1 MKRLFILILL
11 LVSVSCGTTK
21 SIPVQTIEKIE
32 YRDSIVYVNDTITIE
47 VPKEKVVYVR
57 PADTLSQISTSL
69 AFSEAKVEKGILTH
83 TLEQKGQIKTKIDT
97 FFMVKYIDRI
107 VEKEVPVEVEI
118 EKPYIPTF
126 FWIVTIYAAII
137 TILIVLKAYF
147 KLKKWC
153 QHLLYLCN

>member
-1 MKRLFILILL
+1 MKRLFLLILL
-11 LVSVSCGTTK
+11 FVLVSCGTTK
-21 SIPVQTIEKIE
+21 YLPVQTIEKIE

-47 VPKEKVVYVR
+47 VPKEKVVYVV

-118 EKPYIPTF
+118 EKPYIPVF

-137 TILIVLKAYF
+137 TLFIAFKAYF
-147 KLKKWC
+147 KFKK
-153 QHLLYLCN
+153 

>member
-11 LVSVSCGTTK
+11 FALVSCGTTK
-21 SIPVQTIEKIE
+21 YTPVQTIEKIE

-83 TLEQKGQIKTKIDT
+83 TLEQKGQIKADT
-97 FFMVKYIDRI
+97 FYKVKYIDRI
-107 VEKEVPVEVEI
+107 VEKEVPVEVEV

-126 FWIVTIYAAII
+126 FWIVAIYAAII
-137 TILIVLKAYF
+137 TLFIAFKAYL
-147 KLKKWC
+147 KLKK
-153 QHLLYLCN
+153 

>member
-1 MKRLFILILL
+1 MKRLFLLILL
-11 LVSVSCGTTK
+11 FVLVSCGTTK
-21 SIPVQTIEKIE
+21 YLPVQTIEKIE

-47 VPKEKVVYVR
+47 VPKEKVVYVV

-83 TLEQKGQIKTKIDT
+83 TLEQKGQIKAKIDT

-137 TILIVLKAYF
+137 TLFIAFKAYF
-147 KLKKWC
+147 KFKK
-153 QHLLYLCN
+153 

>member
-11 LVSVSCGTTK
+11 FVLVSCSTTK
-21 SIPVQTIEKIE
+21 SIPVQTIERIE

-47 VPKEKVVYVR
+47 VPKEKVVYVV

-69 AFSEAKVEKGILTH
+69 AFSEAKVEKGVLTH

-137 TILIVLKAYF
+137 TLLIALKAYL
-147 KLKKWC
+147 KLKK
-153 QHLLYLCN
+153 

>member
-1 MKRLFILILL
+1 M
-11 LVSVSCGTTK
+11 LVAVSCSTTK
-21 SIPVQTIEKIE
+21 HIPVKKKKKIE

-47 VPKEKVVYVR
+47 VPKEKVVYVV

-83 TLEQKGQIKTKIDT
+83 TLEQKGEIKTKIDT
-97 FFMVKYIDRI
+97 FFKVKYTDRI
-107 VEKEVPVEVEI
+107 VEKEVPVEVEV

-137 TILIVLKAYF
+137 TLFIAFKAYF
-147 KLKKWC
+147 KFKK
-153 QHLLYLCN
+153 

>member
-11 LVSVSCGTTK
+11 LVAVSCGTTK
-21 SIPVQTIEKIE
+21 YTPVQTIERIE

-57 PADTLSQISTSL
+57 PAATLSQISTSL

-83 TLEQKGQIKTKIDT
+83 TLENKGQIKAKIDT
-97 FFMVKYIDRI
+97 FYKVKYTDRI
-107 VEKEVPVEVEI
+107 VEKEVPVEVEV

-137 TILIVLKAYF
+137 TLLIAFKAYL
-147 KLKKWC
+147 KLKK
-153 QHLLYLCN
+153 

>member
-1 MKRLFILILL
+1 MKRLFLLILL
-11 LVSVSCGTTK
+11 FVLVSCGTTK
-21 SIPVQTIEKIE
+21 YLPVQTIEKIE

-47 VPKEKVVYVR
+47 VPKEKVVYVV

-137 TILIVLKAYF
+137 TLFIAFKAYF
-147 KLKKWC
+147 KFKK
-153 QHLLYLCN
+153 

>member
-1 MKRLFILILL
+1 MKRLFLLILL
-11 LVSVSCGTTK
+11 FVLVSCGTTK
-21 SIPVQTIEKIE
+21 YLPVQTIEKIE
-32 YRDSIVYVNDTITIE
+32 YRDSIVYLNDTITIE

-83 TLEQKGQIKTKIDT
+83 TLEQKGQIKAKIDT

-137 TILIVLKAYF
+137 TLFIAFKAYF
-147 KLKKWC
+147 KFKK
-153 QHLLYLCN
+153 

>member
-1 MKRLFILILL
+1 M
-11 LVSVSCGTTK
+11 LVAVSCSTTK
-21 SIPVQTIEKIE
+21 SIPVQTIERIE

-57 PADTLSQISTSL
+57 PADTLSKISTSL

-83 TLEQKGQIKTKIDT
+83 TLEQKGQMKAKIDT

-107 VEKEVPVEVEI
+107 VEKEVPIEVEV

-126 FWIVTIYAAII
+126 FWIMAIYAAII
-137 TILIVLKAYF
+137 TLLIAFKAYL
-147 KLKKWC
+147 KLKK
-153 QHLLYLCN
+153 

>member
-1 MKRLFILILL
+1 M
-11 LVSVSCGTTK
+11 LVAISCSTTK

-83 TLEQKGQIKTKIDT
+83 TLEQKGQIKAKIDS

-107 VEKEVPVEVEI
+107 VETEVPVEAEV

-126 FWIVTIYAAII
+126 FWIVAIYAAVI
-137 TILIVLKAYF
+137 TLLIAF
-147 KLKKWC
+147 R
-153 QHLLYLCN
+153 LYLKIKK

>member
-1 MKRLFILILL
+1 MKRLFIFILL
-11 LVSVSCGTTK
+11 LVAVSCGTTK

-47 VPKEKVVYVR
+47 VPKEKVVYVV
-57 PADTLSQISTSL
+57 PADTLSKISTSL

-83 TLEQKGQIKTKIDT
+83 TLEQKGQIKTRIDT

-126 FWIVTIYAAII
+126 FWIVAIYAVII
-137 TILIVLKAYF
+137 TLLIVLKAYL
-147 KLKKWC
+147 KLKK
-153 QHLLYLCN
+153 

>member
-1 MKRLFILILL
+1 MKRLFLLILL
-11 LVSVSCGTTK
+11 LVSVSCSTTK

-69 AFSEAKVEKGILTH
+69 AFSEAKVEKGVLTH

-107 VEKEVPVEVEI
+107 VEKEVPVEVEV

-137 TILIVLKAYF
+137 TLLIAFKAYF
-147 KLKKWC
+147 KFKK
-153 QHLLYLCN
+153 

>member
-1 MKRLFILILL
+1 MFV
-11 LVSVSCGTTK
+11 LVSCSTTK
-21 SIPVQTIEKIE
+21 YLPVQTIEKIE

-47 VPKEKVVYVR
+47 VPKEKVVYVA

-97 FFMVKYIDRI
+97 FFVVKYTDRI
-107 VEKEVPVEVEI
+107 VEKEVPVEVEV

-126 FWIVTIYAAII
+126 FWIVAIYAVII
-137 TILIVLKAYF
+137 TISIAFKAYL
-147 KLKKWC
+147 KLKK
-153 QHLLYLCN
+153 